1 MSKTKILIVDD
12 EPDILEILQFNLEK
26 EGFKVF
32 TAPTEE
38 KESGQ
43 KIVRELK
50 DVGVAVKDLLA
61 SEKEKLDEGKYDGAL
76 EKIGGLFEKVKNGVE
91 KISPEAM
98 DRLNKLE
105 RRRKDLAEEVE
116 EKEQQNILSDEE
128 KEKLNDE
135 MKKLLRDTERLL
147 NEISEE

>member
-1 MSKTKILIVDD
+1 MIKFAIRLLIILVIG
-12 EPDILEILQFNLEK
+12 IIGYNFFF
-26 EGFKVF
+26 G
-32 TAPTEE
+32 TTEE

-61 SEKEKLDEGKYDGAL
+61 SEKEKLDEGKYDNAL
-76 EKIGGLFEKVKNGVE
+76 EKIGGLFEKVKNSVE
-91 KISPEAM
+91 KISPDAM
-98 DRLNKLE
+98 DRLDRLE

-116 EKEQQNILSDEE
+116 EKEQNNLLTDDE
-128 KEKLNDE
+128 KEKLNGE